1 MFTERDFLNYKIGI
15 ETMNMII
22 VLSYK
27 PHKINCF
34 SFERIRM
41 KIPRVVLGVLI
52 FSYCIPVADKEDG
65 NIKDFFSIVRDNKC
79 LSEILSEVI
88 TRLDLCCS
96 CFFFKASLSSLIIIF
111 NSLKI
116 QPWASVPIATQGELR
131 IVPIEKLS

>member
-1 MFTERDFLNYKIGI
+1 
-15 ETMNMII
+15 MII

-41 KIPRVVLGVLI
+41 KILRVVLGVLI
-52 FSYCIPVADKEDG
+52 FLYCIPVADKEVG
-65 NIKDFFSIVRDNKC
+65 NIKDFCSIVRDNKC
-79 LSEILSEVI
+79 GSEILSEVI
-88 TRLDLCCS
+88 TKVRSVLFL
-96 CFFFKASLSSLIIIF
+96 FFFIASLSSLIIIF